1 MQHTETLLS
10 NELFFFLKDNECHN
24 QQSLSL
30 KNCLISFCTSVL
42 MLSRAA
48 LVLRS
53 VDMKTLFRVY
63 FAKFVLFL
71 FVYLHLF
78 RSVCLTQCKSDDKA
92 RMGWKW
98 GEGGEKDGGCWRD
111 RNSHRAVQCL
121 YWTPPLRRSHP
132 RLETNQRTRR
142 ATHMPEPTQHYANN
156 AHTYT
161 QMARLSSSQSAI

>member
-92 RMGWKW
+92 RMGC
-98 GEGGEKDGGCWRD
+98 EGGGERERRRLLEGQES
-111 RNSHRAVQCL
+111 SHTVVQCL
-121 YWTPPLRRSHP
+121 YSTPPLRRSRP
-132 RLETNQRTRR
+132 RLETNQWTHR
-142 ATHMPEPTQHYANN
+142 ATQMPEPTRHYNNN
-156 AHTYT
+156 AHTNT
-161 QMARLSSSQSAI
+161 QMARPRSTQSAI